1 MNYEQLKNSILQ
13 EAIEGLLV
21 PQDPNDE
28 SAAVLLD
35 RIADEKKRLI
45 KEKKIKRDRNESRIY
60 RTNDGH
66 WMERFSNKN
75 RPEVCIDDEIPFDIP
90 ESWEWC
96 RASILFEVKGGKR
109 LPIGAQFSEVPTK
122 HVYIRVTDMK
132 NHSIVNYNLKYISEE
147 LYQKL
152 SRYTI
157 NKEDLYLTIAGTIGY
172 CGIVPEEFNGMNLT
186 ENAVKL
192 TYLQA
197 DKMYI
202 FYTILSSYVQ
212 SQFLDKTNQLAQPKL
227 AIRRIQTTL
236 IPLPPLSEQHR
247 IVSKLEEVLP
257 KVEEYG
263 KAQDRLDTLNSVLP
277 EKLKA
282 SILQEAI
289 EGRLVPQNPDDEPAS
304 ELLDRI
310 AEEKAKL
317 VKEKKIKADKNASR
331 IYRTDDGHW
340 MEHFADKRRTDVCI
354 DDDIPFD
361 IPSNWRWSRL
371 KEHCVIASGLGYKKE
386 NLETKSE
393 QMIRVLRGGNIDY
406 GKWQNKVND
415 IFISKEFVKDELL
428 LKRGTFISPAV
439 TSLEQMG
446 KTALIEED
454 LPETVVGGFVL
465 MITPFIFKDEYLH
478 YLNAFFMSSYYKKQC
493 QSITNKSG
501 QAFYNLSRAKLLE
514 TLLPVPPIQEERRI
528 VNLLNEM
535 LPKLDTL
542 K

>member
-13 EAIEGLLV
+13 EAIEGRLV
-21 PQDPNDE
+21 KQDPNDE
-28 SAAVLLD
+28 PAAVLLD

-45 KEKKIKRDRNESRIY
+45 KEKKIKRDKNESRIY
-60 RTNDGH
+60 RTDDGH
-66 WMERFSNKN
+66 WMERFSDKN
-75 RPEVCIDDEIPFDIP
+75 RPEACIDDEIPFDIP

-96 RASILFEVKGGKR
+96 RIKEIIYPPKYGTSNKSKKEGVVPVLRMGNIQNGEINYNNLVYSDNTSDNEKYKLQKGDLLFNRTNSAELVGKTAIYRGEREAIYAGYIILLRPIIASSEFLNFVFSSPYLRSYCKEVK
-109 LPIGAQFSEVPTK
+109 
-122 HVYIRVTDMK
+122 
-132 NHSIVNYNLKYISEE
+132 
-147 LYQKL
+147 
-152 SRYTI
+152 
-157 NKEDLYLTIAGTIGY
+157 TIGVQQ
-172 CGIVPEEFNGMNLT
+172 CNINAEKVSNL
-186 ENAVKL
+186 
-192 TYLQA
+192 
-197 DKMYI
+197 I
-202 FYTILSSYVQ
+202 
-212 SQFLDKTNQLAQPKL
+212 
-227 AIRRIQTTL
+227 
-236 IPLPPLSEQHR
+236 IPIPPLSEQHR
-247 IVSKLEEVLP
+247 IVAKLEELLP
-257 KVEEYG
+257 KMEEYG
-263 KAQDRLDTLNSVLP
+263 KAQDRLDALNSVLP

-289 EGRLVPQNPDDEPAS
+289 EGRLVPQNPDDDPAS
-304 ELLDRI
+304 KLLDRI

-340 MEHFADKRRTDVCI
+340 MEHFADKHRTDVCI
-354 DDDIPFD
+354 DDEIPFD

-371 KEHCVIASGLGYKKE
+371 KEHCVITSGLGYKKE
-386 NLETKSE
+386 NLETKSD

-465 MITPFIFKDEYLH
+465 MIMPFIFKDEYLH

-514 TLLPVPPIQEERRI
+514 TLVPVPPIQEERRI
-528 VNLLNEM
+528 DNILNEI
-535 LPKLDTL
+535 LPKLENIL
-542 K
+542 H

>member
-13 EAIEGLLV
+13 EAIEGRLV
-21 PQDPNDE
+21 KQDPNDE
-28 SAAVLLD
+28 PAAVLLD

-45 KEKKIKRDRNESRIY
+45 KEKKIVLSK
-60 RTNDGH
+60 
-66 WMERFSNKN
+66 
-75 RPEVCIDDEIPFDIP
+75 PEKKVDTTAEKDLEIPSSWVWCNINDVCRVFGRIGFRGYAKSDLRTSKEEGAISLSPSNMVNDKMVYYPCTYISFEKYEESPEIQIKNGDILIVKTGSSYGKTVLVEDLP
-90 ESWEWC
+90 WKSTINPQI
-96 RASILFEVKGGKR
+96 AVIKDIKIDSKYLTYFLQSPYAQSKFKDFVLGTSI
-109 LPIGAQFSEVPTK
+109 PTFSQ
-122 HVYIRVTDMK
+122 
-132 NHSIVNYNLKYISEE
+132 YNLISM
-147 LYQKL
+147 
-152 SRYTI
+152 
-157 NKEDLYLTIAGTIGY
+157 G
-172 CGIVPEEFNGMNLT
+172 F
-186 ENAVKL
+186 
-192 TYLQA
+192 
-197 DKMYI
+197 
-202 FYTILSSYVQ
+202 
-212 SQFLDKTNQLAQPKL
+212 
-227 AIRRIQTTL
+227 
-236 IPLPPLSEQHR
+236 PLPPLSEQHR
-247 IVSKLEEVLP
+247 IVAKLEEVLP

-304 ELLDRI
+304 KLLDRI

-340 MEHFADKRRTDVCI
+340 MEHFADKHRTDVCI

-386 NLETKSE
+386 NLETKSD
-393 QMIRVLRGGNIDY
+393 QMIRVLRGGNVDY

-514 TLLPVPPIQEERRI
+514 TLVPVPPIQEERRI
-528 VNLLNEM
+528 DNILNEI
-535 LPKLDTL
+535 LPKLENIL
-542 K
+542 H

>member
-28 SAAVLLD
+28 PAAVLLD

-66 WMERFSNKN
+66 WMERFSDKN

-361 IPSNWRWSRL
+361 IPNNWAWCRHNSLFNISGGSQPPKSYFIDTKKDGYIRL
-371 KEHCVIASGLGYKKE
+371 YQIRDYGTSPVPVYVPKEKVSKFTHKGDILLARYGGSLGKVFWAEEGAYNVAMAKVIPLFSPKLIDVEYIYYYYHCGLYQHLVK
-386 NLETKSE
+386 
-393 QMIRVLRGGNIDY
+393 GGNRSA
-406 GKWQNKVND
+406 Q
-415 IFISKEFVKDELL
+415 
-428 LKRGTFISPAV
+428 
-439 TSLEQMG
+439 
-446 KTALIEED
+446 
-454 LPETVVGGFVL
+454 GGFN
-465 MITPFIFKDEYLH
+465 KDD
-478 YLNAFFMSSYYKKQC
+478 LNTLFFP
-493 QSITNKSG
+493 
-501 QAFYNLSRAKLLE
+501 
-514 TLLPVPPIQEERRI
+514 LPPLNEQHRI
-528 VNLLNEM
+528 VKRIKEI
-535 LPKLDTL
+535 LPKLNSL
-542 K
+542 I